1 MGNTGSQTLPSWPTG
16 RQLGR
21 SMSMAIPMPPQQHM
35 VSKCRRYS
43 VNRSSTTPDVRI
55 AGFSE

>member
-35 VSKCRRYS
+35 VSKCRPVLRQPFLDH
-43 VNRSSTTPDVRI
+43 T
-55 AGFSE
+55 